1 MKRMLTSLV
10 VLLVVFIVFALII
23 GPLRATPVEL
33 TILFFPTIKTSA
45 EVLAYASF
53 FIGLLLATIIAFAG
67 DMALRK
73 RFRAMMLG
81 QNKRLKPGGK
91 SKEIADDTTATTLPS
106 ERKSPE

>member
-53 FIGLLLATIIAFAG
+53 FIGLLLATVIAFAG

-81 QNKRLKPGGK
+81 QNKLLKSDSE
-91 SKEIADDTTATTLPS
+91 SKDIADTTVTTLPS